1 MINLKYEQKLLLIGL
16 IEELL
21 IDYYGYEDLL
31 TPEERY
37 KVTERINE
45 TLDINAPRD
54 LREPLIQLGR
64 KLYEDVKEE
73 L

>member
-37 KVTERINE
+37 KLTERINE

>member
-1 MINLKYEQKLLLIGL
+1 MVNLKYEQKLLLIGL

-21 IDYYGYEDLL
+21 IDYYEYKDLL

-37 KVTERINE
+37 KLTERINE